1 MPCFMREKSISYV
14 SRRDKQNDRDAM
26 APRPVHPRALSYHG
40 FLGEGFVRQHLVVDE
55 RWTPNSLSEQFSG
68 MSALLDRHAIFKRL
82 ETKANRQRFFTDSK
96 RLKLQCRLGRTKL
109 LNIVTGDNT
118 HNIRNLLIKHRD
130 MQRLYQRMPIH
141 LVVDNINQRTFVLR
155 KERDRLECRLG
166 QLKSRYR
173 KMLIDRA
180 FLENRIKYQNEFVL
194 EEEVKSQGF
203 IKRIENSN
211 IRLKAIKVINSA
223 YQKMVQVLLQDEI
236 FYEPIIRSLADDMED
251 QANFIKHILYLGM
264 PAIAKFRELNFQYR
278 QLEIKSRKNL
288 LEKQQMLASL
298 ANHKP
303 AGSVVP
309 MRAKPQQE
317 LSATADPKRY
327 LRETRNMLLLKNV
340 LKVVEEIIKE
350 VKFGTLC
357 SQAREIYP
365 RMKSQMENNENIR
378 RIAEREVMTRYALED
393 RMKLASVLQGVLVNN
408 LSEEEINRLE
418 YIKDL
423 RKSVKEE
430 ENIEL
435 EIMEYLKNRGDAF
448 IMFRLS
454 LWNLIEILRHVD
466 RSPKTFRVAYPNSY
480 LKLPLLKFDM
490 LTMYAAPPELYEED
504 LEKVMHVLKRKVYR
518 VMKLFNADMEASR
531 QNCKEKYHSAY
542 LATVNTNE
550 FMDDDEDQTAIADDD
565 IIQDQKIMANVPNR
579 KQIKMLSSRVVEQA
593 VRREEQ

>member
-1 MPCFMREKSISYV
+1 MPCFMRRNSISYV

-68 MSALLDRHAIFKRL
+68 MSALLDRFAIFKRH
-82 ETKANRQRFFTDSK
+82 ETMANRQLLFKDNK

-109 LNIVTGDNT
+109 INIVTGDNT

-130 MQRLYQRMPIH
+130 MQRLYQKMPIH
-141 LVVDNINQRTFVLR
+141 LIADNINQRTFVLR

-173 KMLIDRA
+173 EMLIDRA
-180 FLENRIKYQNEFVL
+180 LLENRIKFQNEFVL
-194 EEEVKSQGF
+194 EEEVKSQGL

-211 IRLKAIKVINSA
+211 VRLKAIKVINST

-236 FYEPIIRSLADDMED
+236 FYEPILRSLDDDLQD

-264 PAIAKFRELNFQYR
+264 PAIAKFGELNVQYR
-278 QLEIKSRKNL
+278 QLEAKSLKTL
-288 LEKQQMLASL
+288 LQKQQLLVSL
-298 ANHKP
+298 AQKP
-303 AGSVVP
+303 AVA
-309 MRAKPQQE
+309 RKPTRFQPEQE

-327 LRETRNMLLLKNV
+327 LRETHSMLLLKKV
-340 LKVVEEIIKE
+340 LNVVEKVIKE
-350 VKFGTLC
+350 VKLNTLC

-365 RMKSQMENNENIR
+365 RMKSQVENNENIR
-378 RIAEREVMTRYALED
+378 RIAEREGMTRYALED
-393 RMKLASVLQGVLVNN
+393 RMKLASVLQDVLVNN

-418 YIKDL
+418 YINDM
-423 RKSVKEE
+423 RKAMKEE

-435 EIMEYLKNRGDAF
+435 KIMEYLKNRGDAF
-448 IMFRLS
+448 IMLRLS

-466 RSPKTFRVAYPNSY
+466 RNPQTFQRKYPNSY
-480 LKLPLLKFDM
+480 LKLPLLKFDL
-490 LTMYAAPPELYEED
+490 LTMYAAPPELYMED
-504 LEKVMHVLKRKVYR
+504 LEKVMNVLKRKLYK
-518 VMKLFNADMEASR
+518 VMNLFNADMEPSKHK
-531 QNCKEKYHSAY
+531 CKEKYHSTY
-542 LATVNTNE
+542 LATVNTNA
-550 FMDDDEDQTAIADDD
+550 FMDDDEDQAAIADD

-579 KQIKMLSSRVVEQA
+579 KQIKSLSNRTVEQA
-593 VRREEQ
+593 IRREEQL